1 MRIHKKSLLKN
12 GVSDRQIF
20 TNYKGILSEGRKSWS
35 WYVAFLWF
43 MSESGWQTTQLK
55 IETEM
60 ETKNVS
66 GGAVYGTAH
75 V

>member
-1 MRIHKKSLLKN
+1 MRIHKKGLLKD

-20 TNYKGILSEGRKSWS
+20 TDYKGILLEVRKSWS

-66 GGAVYGTAH
+66 GGAAYGTTH